1 VLQDLLV
8 LLDLLDLLVF
18 SVEQVLTTHLVTQ
31 QQTLIPELDDYGL
44 TMQT

>member
-1 VLQDLLV
+1 VLQDRLV
-8 LLDLLDLLVF
+8 LLALPDLLVF

-31 QQTLIPELDDYGL
+31 QQMLILGLDDYGL